1 MNLCESITNLCGIRE
16 FRERLHCK
24 ILITSDINRASGY
37 IMNNP
42 ALAPQAT
49 MWGQPN
55 SPQKRTTVE
64 RLQTQQP
71 RHHIPCSRSSAKES
85 TPNIL

>member
-1 MNLCESITNLCGIRE
+1 MLMLCKSKCWEYCYTPLQT
-16 FRERLHCK
+16 RLNIMSKH
-24 ILITSDINRASGY
+24 LISSDFNRASGY

-55 SPQKRTTVE
+55 SPQKE
-64 RLQTQQP
+64 QP
-71 RHHIPCSRSSAKES
+71 QRGC
-85 TPNIL
+85 TPSIHAPKITP